1 MPRITFVPR
10 SERTCLDKMHCVSWV
25 ALVSQPLHRPD
36 YEYIAPGSKGRAM
49 KMRTM
54 CVIYPKRELRHEN
67 CSRWTRRATC
77 RQFRSL
83 KEVLYGDDGP
93 LHYRRRRS
101 IRLLTSLAG
110 LGTSYPH
117 PHKRREVR
125 PGASRMARRDSG
137 EPGTVCA

>member
-1 MPRITFVPR
+1 MRCDFYAVCYRKAT
-10 SERTCLDKMHCVSWV
+10 
-25 ALVSQPLHRPD
+25 
-36 YEYIAPGSKGRAM
+36 RAVFWHFTI
-49 KMRTM
+49 R
-54 CVIYPKRELRHEN
+54 REGTYEN
-67 CSRWTRRATC
+67 CSRRTRRTTC
-77 RQFRSL
+77 EQFRSL

-137 EPGTVCA
+137 EPGTVCTPF